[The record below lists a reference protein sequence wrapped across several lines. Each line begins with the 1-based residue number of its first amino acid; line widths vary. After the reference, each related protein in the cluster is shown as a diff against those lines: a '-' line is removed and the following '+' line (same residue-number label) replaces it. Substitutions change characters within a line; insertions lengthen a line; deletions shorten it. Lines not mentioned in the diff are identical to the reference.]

1 MCAQLLSQLQPT
13 RLLYPWDSPGK
24 NTGVGCLFLLEGIF
38 LTQGSNLS
46 LFCFL
51 HCGWIL
57 YPEPPGK
64 PPDPQPWEIYKL
76 ENSEKETEKKKREW
90 DGGAILRN
98 MARWGERDRQTGREI
113 DVITLE
119 GPLRFNSLTTYLSL
133 HSLSSR
139 KWLFWFTGQG
149 RGYSFPVYYS
159 ITY

>member
-1 MCAQLLSQLQPT
+1 MFKTQRPPLSKTIGPQAWVCAQLLSQLQPT

-24 NTGVGCLFLLEGIF
+24 NTRVGCYFLLEGIF

-76 ENSEKETEKKKREW
+76 ENIEKETRMGWGCNTEKYGKVRGERQTDW
-90 DGGAILRN
+90 QRDRCYNSWGAIKV
-98 MARWGERDRQTGREI
+98 QFPYHI
-113 DVITLE
+113 
-119 GPLRFNSLTTYLSL
+119 PLPA
-133 HSLSSR
+133 
-139 KWLFWFTGQG
+139 FTQL
-149 RGYSFPVYYS
+149 P
-159 ITY
+159 